1 MFPDWNSFV
10 EQLVA
15 KDIGDE
21 KAHKLADKLLS
32 QYSPDALIQA
42 AHDRLG
48 CDAIQF
54 FEILSNELYRDL
66 RARISTTEWELFT
79 QMLSARL
86 GEYRRSQWISYLQL
100 IRNNHPSLSATK
112 IAEVVSGTLGTYIAP
127 TAIISFNAEPI
138 LPSLINAFSRI
149 NKLTTREAGE
159 NLSQQFDLI
168 THSISNRKSPRIP
181 YYFIHGLLPIPSKV
195 NKRRIIDSVDKLIFS
210 ESEYL
215 QMANTAFSWQSSV
228 FLENSATQSVVF
240 IGVSLSDPNMR
251 RWLSWVHINR
261 MKELGTR
268 YSFRGTSTAH
278 YWIAKQPD
286 TASERLWIE
295 SSVEYL
301 GVRLV
306 WLKDWNQVGQALCS
320 MLGLAI
326 PSA

>member
-112 IAEVVSGTLGTYIAP
+112 IAEIISGTLGTYIAP

-168 THSISNRKSPRIP
+168 THSISNRKFPRIP

-251 RWLSWVHINR
+251 
-261 MKELGTR
+261 
-268 YSFRGTSTAH
+268 
-278 YWIAKQPD
+278 
-286 TASERLWIE
+286 
-295 SSVEYL
+295 
-301 GVRLV
+301 
-306 WLKDWNQVGQALCS
+306 
-320 MLGLAI
+320 
-326 PSA
+326 